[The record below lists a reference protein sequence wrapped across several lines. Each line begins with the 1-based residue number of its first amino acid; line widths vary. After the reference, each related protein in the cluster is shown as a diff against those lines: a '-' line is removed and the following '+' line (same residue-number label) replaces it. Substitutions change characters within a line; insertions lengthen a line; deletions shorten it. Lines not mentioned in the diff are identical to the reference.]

1 MSPSHVPIR
10 AYGYCRV
17 STREQGRSGLGLAA
31 QREIIGQSARQWGV
45 TLLGVVEE
53 VQTGKG
59 HDALNRRPKLAALLK
74 QCRREKAALIVAKT
88 SRLARNVAF
97 GSSILETPIRFI
109 ACDAGLEADKF
120 NLHIRMAIDEN
131 ERQRIS
137 ENTKAAL
144 QAAKRRGQ
152 KLGNPK
158 PLRAAHL
165 RGIAAQMER
174 ADAFAVET
182 LPTIEAYRRQGL
194 TFRAI
199 AEKLNQRRI
208 PTAREGG
215 SWYAPMIHKML
226 QRGLLHQGQARTE
239 AVGVA

>member
-1 MSPSHVPIR
+1 MSPTKTPVR

-31 QREIIGQSARQWGV
+31 QRETVEHFARHHEI
-45 TLLGVVEE
+45 TMLGFVEE

-74 QCRREKAALIVAKT
+74 QCKREKAALIVAKT

-109 ACDAGLEADKF
+109 ACDAGLDADKF
-120 NLHIRMAIDEN
+120 NLHIRMSIDEN

-152 KLGNPK
+152 KLGNLK
-158 PLRAAHL
+158 PLRAAHR
-165 RGIAAQMER
+165 RGIAAQIAR
-174 ADAFAVET
+174 ADAFALST
-182 LPTIEAYRRQGL
+182 LPFIEAYRRQGL
-194 TFRAI
+194 TFRAV
-199 AEKLNQRRI
+199 ADQMNLRGI

-215 SWYAPMIHKML
+215 SWYGPMVYKML
-226 QRGLLHQGQARTE
+226 QRGLLHQGQIETK
-239 AVGVA
+239 VPVT

>member
-1 MSPSHVPIR
+1 MSPTQAPIR

-17 STREQGRSGLGLAA
+17 STREQGRSGLGLEA
-31 QREIIGQSARQWGV
+31 QRNIIEQSAKMWGI
-45 TLLGVVEE
+45 TLLGFVDE

-59 HDALNRRPKLAALLK
+59 HDALSRRPGLAALLK
-74 QCRREKAALIVAKT
+74 QCRKEKAALIVAKT

-137 ENTKAAL
+137 ENTRAAL

-152 KLGNPK
+152 KLGNLK
-158 PLRAAHL
+158 PLRTAHRL
-165 RGIAAQMER
+165 GIATQIAR
-174 ADAFAVET
+174 ADAFALST
-182 LPTIEAYRRQGL
+182 LPHIEAYRRQGL

-199 AEKLNQRRI
+199 AEKMNQRGI
-208 PTAREGG
+208 PTAKEGG
-215 SWYAPMIHKML
+215 SWYGPMIHKML
-226 QRGLLHQGQARTE
+226 QRGLLHQGE
-239 AVGVA
+239 ASAKAAVA